1 MSGTYALSR
10 PGQRGMDAG
19 FTKEEAGRLAVEF
32 EQELGGPPFTVTDL
46 LPELEQRF
54 QPGTRV
60 WLGQKVYWRR
70 GQAGTVSV
78 GEAESFAKWQP
89 APGLVPWFIGQDG
102 AYVFV
107 TLDDGY
113 ASWWSAGWLETR

>member
-1 MSGTYALSR
+1 VSGTYALGRTDPRST
-10 PGQRGMDAG
+10 DAG
-19 FTKEEAGRLAVEF
+19 FTKEEADRLAAEWGQV
-32 EQELGGPPFTVTDL
+32 LGGSPFTVTDL

-60 WLGQKVYWRR
+60 WLGQRVHWRR
-70 GQAGTVSV
+70 GQAGVVSA
-78 GEAESFAKWQP
+78 GEPESFALWQP
-89 APGLVPWFIGQDG
+89 EAGQVPWFIGQGG
-102 AYVFV
+102 AHVFV